1 VRDLLHYIH
10 EELEKSNNKIVYID
24 TDALFIKDGTDL
36 LNYLNSLIQAWGF
49 DRYGHENVSVRFEYD
64 GVYTKLLL
72 IALCRY
78 KGFIKKGDKIEED
91 ITGIE
96 AKRAD
101 SSKFMGEFQN
111 KLLDIIMDG
120 TPRNDVVLWIE
131 SQKQYIKTLPLT
143 DIAFPCKMNNEAS
156 SYKSV
161 PIFVRAAENSKTLF
175 NYYPDTGTPFL
186 YVPVKL
192 KLKDKNNKYMD
203 VLAFDEDN
211 LEFINSDVID
221 WDSVIEKNI
230 TNKITKIFESMK
242 WELPNGFS
250 NYVDL
255 F

>member
-1 VRDLLHYIH
+1 
-10 EELEKSNNKIVYID
+10 
-24 TDALFIKDGTDL
+24 
-36 LNYLNSLIQAWGF
+36 
-49 DRYGHENVSVRFEYD
+49 
-64 GVYTKLLL
+64 
-72 IALCRY
+72 
-78 KGFIKKGDKIEED
+78 
-91 ITGIE
+91 
-96 AKRAD
+96 
-101 SSKFMGEFQN
+101 
-111 KLLDIIMDG
+111 
-120 TPRNDVVLWIE
+120 
-131 SQKQYIKTLPLT
+131 
-143 DIAFPCKMNNEAS
+143 MNNEAS

-175 NYYPDTGTPFL
+175 NYYPETGTPFL